1 MSRDPV
7 PGDDVEFD
15 PLNEDELAGLGLE
28 PAPLPVLPL
37 GDEPTRTTAPYLF
50 PTERFRGEWR
60 RHPIRLVKGLCL
72 IAVYTGLLITL
83 AVQRLKPEY
92 TTRVVALIAVGALL
106 LAAHRAAHWWFS
118 RFVLTNKRLMLIEG
132 VLTRRVAMMP
142 LLRVTDMSY
151 FQSPTGRVLDF
162 GTFHLESAGWRGPLR
177 RIADL
182 PRPNELYL
190 RIVEEM
196 YEPAAVEARLGASVA
211 GAVQE
216 ALYGPPLVN
225 YDGWLAV
232 EVADEDG
239 PVAVSPDRRFALY
252 PARSYRVTI
261 TIAPFPAGGISEP
274 LVVTG
279 GVAEHRVRFEVEIDS
294 DHAALRRAAAAV
306 PAWHDRA
313 SSTEFTLGPF
323 SEDDRLSGSPWLWVR
338 VAQGRRTLQSI
349 ELEADL
355 AAGGG
360 ERG

>member
-1 MSRDPV
+1 M
-7 PGDDVEFD
+7 PGDDVAFD

-28 PAPLPVLPL
+28 PATLPVLPL

-50 PTERFRGEWR
+50 PTERYRGEWR
-60 RHPIRLVKGLCL
+60 RHVIRLVRGLCL

-83 AVQRLKPEY
+83 AVQRIKPEY
-92 TTRVVALIAVGALL
+92 TTLVVTLIAVGALL

-118 RFVLTNKRLMLIEG
+118 RFVLTNRRLMLIEG

-151 FQSPTGRVLDF
+151 FQTPAGRVLDF
-162 GTFHLESAGWRGPLR
+162 GDFHVESAGWRSPLR

-182 PRPNELYL
+182 PHPNELYL

-196 YEPAAVEARLGASVA
+196 YEPEAVEARLGASVA

-225 YDGWLAV
+225 YDGWIAV
-232 EVADEDG
+232 EVSDENG
-239 PVAVSPDRRFALY
+239 PVSVSPRRRFELH
-252 PARSYRVTI
+252 PARTYRVMI
-261 TIAPFPAGGISEP
+261 TIAPYPIRGVSEP

-279 GVAEHRVRFEVEIDS
+279 GVTDDRVRFEVEIDS
-294 DHAALRRAAAAV
+294 DQAALRRTAVAV

-323 SEDDRLSGSPWLWVR
+323 SEDDALSDSPWLWVR

-349 ELEADL
+349 ELETDL
-355 AAGGG
+355 ATGDG
-360 ERG
+360 EHG